1 LILEFDSCF
10 NIFEL
15 SASELL
21 EFDGKQVPQ
30 LLELAY
36 GTTMKVQEVVEKRQ
50 SISDS
55 MHDIDIPSQEYGS
68 PGSRTSSRQSEEP
81 RPDAPSDL
89 GKCTANHKNSQET
102 SCEPH
107 YETLARKETKRVNVL
122 RALVLV
128 LLLVATT
135 LTSVGV
141 YRYTSNEEKHNF
153 EVAYQANAERIIES
167 FHDAVVGR
175 LGAINS
181 MATAIT
187 SYALDTKQT
196 FPLVTIPHFE
206 IKGSDLRVQA
216 NAAVINWMPL
226 VTDDTRVA
234 WEEYAL
240 AQRSQVDEAFQ
251 EDAKRRVKQD
261 SEFGLAN
268 ATSTDDRMLQQ
279 SQQETILDD
288 GTGYHPSIWSNGA
301 IRPRGDEPE
310 RSGPYLPLWQRR

>member
-1 LILEFDSCF
+1 
-10 NIFEL
+10 
-15 SASELL
+15 
-21 EFDGKQVPQ
+21 
-30 LLELAY
+30 
-36 GTTMKVQEVVEKRQ
+36 MRQ
-50 SISDS
+50 SISDNS
-55 MHDIDIPSQEYGS
+55 TLEINIPNQEPGS
-68 PGSRTSSRQSEEP
+68 PGSSSRESEGP

-89 GKCTANHKNSQET
+89 RKRCANHKNSQET

-107 YETLARKETKRVNVL
+107 LARKETKRVNVL

-128 LLLVATT
+128 LLLVAAT

-141 YRYTSNEEKHNF
+141 YRYTSNEEKQNF
-153 EVAYQANAERIIES
+153 EVAFQANAERIIES

-187 SYALDTKQT
+187 SYTLDTKQT

-216 NAAVINWMPL
+216 DAALLYWMPL
-226 VTDDTRVA
+226 VTDDTRVV

-261 SEFGLAN
+261 SEFGLTN
-268 ATSTDDRMLQQ
+268 ATSTDDRLLQQ

-288 GTGYHPSIWSNGA
+288 GTGYHTSIWSIGA
-301 IRPRGDEPE
+301 IRPRGDEPKG
-310 RSGPYLPLWQRR
+310 SGPYLPIWQRR